1 MLFPP
6 LQAQYIELQRRV
18 ARPFARVK
26 AVIQPVPPPT
36 PDSPPPSQHPTYVGV
51 ETCRD
56 GKAAILSLFVR
67 LPGDHKTGR
76 PCPGRSGLAVG
87 STLVNVNPSSKKS
100 KDKSKNKSRKEGSSS
115 GERRSNGRT
124 HSSGTR
130 IRLREVTSTS
140 EQA

>member
-1 MLFPP
+1 MLLSP

-26 AVIQPVPPPT
+26 AVIQSVPPPT
-36 PDSPPPSQHPTYVGV
+36 PDSPPPPQHPTYVGV

-87 STLVNVNPSSKKS
+87 STLVSVNPSSKKS
-100 KDKSKNKSRKEGSSS
+100 KDKSKKKTHKEGSSS
-115 GERRSNGRT
+115 RERRSNGRT
-124 HSSGTR
+124 NSSGAR
-130 IRLREVTSTS
+130 IRLREVASAS